1 MRDALRYFSSKDPYQ
16 AQKIEEAYEVQ
27 MERLRGAEQLP
38 GGAPPDESPPTESAD
53 GSNKLVKKRRPAQQ
67 SPRRDRS
74 PITNPKGPSLKSSVF
89 SQSNDVPDQQLL
101 EISR

>member
-16 AQKIEEAYEVQ
+16 AEKIEEAYEEQ

-38 GGAPPDESPPTESAD
+38 GGPPPGDEPEWAEGRGTET
-53 GSNKLVKKRRPAQQ
+53 GQRRPAQP
-67 SPRRDRS
+67 SPS
-74 PITNPKGPSLKSSVF
+74 PPQNRGPATSANKGPLKSSVF

-101 EISR
+101 EMSK